1 MKIMDELLIRP
12 FEPERDME
20 GVYACYA
27 EGFRHIVWPFLD
39 HADKSFNMDILRLF
53 WKGCTHGFV
62 AEQGGEVYGVIFGSI
77 PIRPVKVA
85 SMIPGGLGL
94 SIRAARGKG
103 MEPIARRHFFRV
115 ALGYAPHV
123 LKHPVDFSSAEILLF
138 TSRKLLRG
146 RGMGRRLMD
155 AFVEKAKSE
164 RVPCIHVCTDTA
176 LSWHFYEAYGFSRVR
191 EFPMKAYA
199 ISLHGQEHRGL
210 IYRLMLE

>member
-1 MKIMDELLIRP
+1 MEEIFIRP

-20 GVYACYA
+20 GVLACYA

-39 HADKSFNMDILRLF
+39 HADKSLNLGILRLF

-77 PIRPVKVA
+77 PERPKHVL
-85 SMIPGGLGL
+85 SMIPRGAGLML
-94 SIRAARGKG
+94 RAALGQG
-103 MEPIARRHFFRV
+103 MEPVARRHFFNM

-123 LKHPVDFSSAEILLF
+123 LRHPVDFSSAEILLF

-146 RGMGRRLMD
+146 RGMGRKLMD
-155 AFVEKAKSE
+155 AFVQKAKSE
-164 RVPCIHVCTDTA
+164 KVPSIHVCTDTS

-199 ISLHGQEHRGL
+199 ISLPGQDHQGL
-210 IYRLMLE
+210 IYRMGL